1 MEFSIEHQPGPG
13 DIEGYW
19 LLQRIILIIELY
31 FDYHSVKNDLIFA
44 K

>member
-1 MEFSIEHQPGPG
+1 MEFSIEHQTGA

-31 FDYHSVKNDLIFA
+31 FDYHSLKNDHIFA